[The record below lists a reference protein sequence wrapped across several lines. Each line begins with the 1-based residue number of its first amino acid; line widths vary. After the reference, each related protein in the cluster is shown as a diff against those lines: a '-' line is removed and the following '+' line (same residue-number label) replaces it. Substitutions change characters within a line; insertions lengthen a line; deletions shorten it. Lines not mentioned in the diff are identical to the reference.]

1 MNLAREL
8 KRLIFLLF
16 IAQLIQSCSLV
27 SYELK
32 EELAPPEVR
41 MAAFHY
47 AKQYESLG
55 AEYLWGGQDPLPKT
69 IQVDCSGLVVRC
81 YQYACADF
89 GYILPFSDMT
99 AAGMEKY
106 CNEVSPEQGDLIF
119 MGENS
124 MISHVALFDRF
135 EGKNVY
141 FIDSTDLTG
150 KVSEGSYPIESYK
163 IIEYGRLLVYR

>member
-1 MNLAREL
+1 MNLAHEL

-32 EELAPPEVR
+32 EESAPPEVR
-41 MAAFHY
+41 IAAYHY

-89 GYILPFSDMT
+89 GYILPFSDMA

-106 CNEVSPEQGDLIF
+106 CDEVFPEQGDLIF

-124 MISHVALFDRF
+124 TISHVALFDRF

-150 KVSEGSYPIESYK
+150 KVSERFYPIESYK
-163 IIEYGRLLVYR
+163 IIKYGRLHVYR